1 MKKENLKA
9 LNLKRKYKFYLGGTL
24 LILGNL
30 FAICSCVQSSKNTG
44 INEYVDS
51 VCVDSDYVTSDDIT
65 TTEQIKKWNY
75 STETDEMNDS
85 KSRFASLTSD
95 NSIEFD
101 FPYNGGSTMYL
112 TVRYMKKYGTDV
124 ILKISSGQFL
134 CNEYNGTNYVR
145 VRFDD
150 GAATKFN
157 TLEPSDGSTD
167 QLFLSNAKK
176 FISLAKKAK
185 IIKVEAP
192 FYQEGN
198 RVFTFSVDNPLE
210 W

>member
-30 FAICSCVQSSKNTG
+30 FAICSCGQSSKNTG

-198 RVFTFSVDNPLE
+198 RVFTFSVDKPLE